1 MDTPQTQLLQVEP
14 HEARQR
20 VDVFLARRL
29 PRLSRSRIQNLIQ
42 TGYVLRNGENCRPR
56 DFVRTGDAV
65 VLSEPTPE
73 PIDLAAEN
81 ISIPMLYEDDH
92 LLVINK
98 PAGLAV
104 HPGSGVKS
112 GTLVNA
118 LLFHCKTLS
127 GIGGEMRP
135 GVVHR
140 LDKDTSGCLVVAK
153 HDQAHRQLSR
163 QFARRQVCKY
173 YLALCQGKF
182 RRRNGNIVA
191 PIGRHPVHRQKM
203 AVIAAGKPAHT
214 VYEVLRQINDSS
226 LVLCRL
232 LTGRTH
238 QIRVHL
244 HHLGHP
250 ILGDKVYGK
259 QDSKFPR
266 QMLHAWRLGFYH
278 PASEKWLEFEAEVPE
293 DFLRA
298 GVEPH
303 ELVRNRIGLVDQA
316 SQEPTRPTKP
326 STRSFCP
333 GPD

>member
-1 MDTPQTQLLQVEP
+1 MDTPQTETFEVEP
-14 HEARQR
+14 SDARQR
-20 VDVFLARRL
+20 IDVFLARRI
-29 PRLSRSRIQNLIQ
+29 PRLSRSRIQSLIQ
-42 TGYVLRNGENCRPR
+42 TGLVRRNGESCRPR
-56 DFVRTGDAV
+56 DFVRAGDIV
-65 VLSEPTPE
+65 VLTEPYPE

-81 ISIPMLYEDDH
+81 ISIPILYEDDH
-92 LLVINK
+92 LLVVSK
-98 PAGLAV
+98 PAGLTV

-118 LLFHCKTLS
+118 LLFHCKALS

-153 HDQAHRQLSR
+153 HDEAHRQLSR
-163 QFARRQVCKY
+163 QFANRQVGKY

-182 RRRNGNIVA
+182 RRRNGEIVA
-191 PIGRHPVHRQKM
+191 PIGRHPAHRQKM
-203 AVIAAGKPAHT
+203 AVVATGRPAHT
-214 VYEVLRQINDSS
+214 VYEVLQQTNDAT

-259 QDSKFPR
+259 PDSKYPR

-278 PASEKWLEFEAEVPE
+278 PMSEEWLEFEAEVPE
-293 DFLRA
+293 DFVHA
-298 GVEPH
+298 GVETR
-303 ELVRNRIGLVDQA
+303 ELVRYRIGIIDRS
-316 SQEPTRPTKP
+316 SQEPVRPAK
-326 STRSFCP
+326 RSARSVNP